1 MTKTWGIIKE
11 ILGKRNHNSQPSISK
26 LITQTDDAVTDKGKI
41 SNELNVFFTNI
52 GSSLAAKIPAVT
64 KAYLNNNSIR
74 SQTNSIFFYP
84 VTPKEVEKQFESL
97 DDSKASGPE
106 SIPIK
111 YIKIV
116 GKIISPGGVRTGG
129 GRGQPPP
136 PIKDFKRNENL
147 SFWNEPP
154 FSYRDCRNCSH
165 VFLCYPTCL

>member
-11 ILGKRNHNSQPSISK
+11 ILGMQNHNSQPSISK

-52 GSSLAAKIPAVT
+52 GPSLTAKIPAVT

-84 VTPKEVEKQFESL
+84 ATPKEVEKQFESL
-97 DDSKASGPE
+97 NAFKASGPGN
-106 SIPIK
+106 IAIK

-116 GKIISPGGVRTGG
+116 GKIISPMLSEVFNQLIGGVFPKILKIAKVIPIHK
-129 GRGQPPP
+129 RG
-136 PIKDFKRNENL
+136 
-147 SFWNEPP
+147 SV
-154 FSYRDCRNCSH
+154 FS
-165 VFLCYPTCL
+165 PTFTLVKTIRKIDIC